1 MVEKVCTGG
10 HTDVLLYPAKKMQHL
25 VTSGIDH
32 EGTSQNLT
40 SSKADPFLKPVME
53 TKSASLNSD
62 FKQKVAEILFK
73 YSNGLWANA
82 LPKVY
87 EDTYKVKFPEDALNN
102 LDILSDICTVNQISD
117 SPKKATLYAKPQKY
131 MDENLN
137 ATDRVHIPED
147 LKITVEQ
154 ECSQLMEKTKEQGP
168 ESIMVPPLIIPAEA
182 SPSVLVVELNNTNE
196 VVIRLDKERIL
207 APECFVSLPFCGKIC
222 VFHCKGKWARVEIT
236 SVHSSRALD
245 VQFMD
250 TGTVASVKVSELR
263 DIPSQFL
270 REIITLPP
278 QAMKCCLADLPRNIG
293 MWTPDAVLWLRD
305 TVLNCPDCSIKLCAD
320 SWHSRPRSNCPMT
333 MRFIKLRKGQSEVLV
348 TSPLSADEIIVS
360 SAFAKETRAL
370 QGDVISPLYDTG
382 PRLFQERRKRN
393 SRSVE
398 PAKAQEFLTTKDIK
412 NGPWWKKRSIVGW
425 PGGNL
430 VTNLGN
436 VVFTGFWG
444 SFHRLH
450 SVLLDRYPGNV
461 QISLIGFQMRN
472 IKNALLPQPLP
483 LPLPPLSLPLPPL

>member
-1 MVEKVCTGG
+1 
-10 HTDVLLYPAKKMQHL
+10 
-25 VTSGIDH
+25 
-32 EGTSQNLT
+32 
-40 SSKADPFLKPVME
+40 
-53 TKSASLNSD
+53 
-62 FKQKVAEILFK
+62 
-73 YSNGLWANA
+73 
-82 LPKVY
+82 
-87 EDTYKVKFPEDALNN
+87 
-102 LDILSDICTVNQISD
+102 
-117 SPKKATLYAKPQKY
+117 
-131 MDENLN
+131 
-137 ATDRVHIPED
+137 
-147 LKITVEQ
+147 
-154 ECSQLMEKTKEQGP
+154 
-168 ESIMVPPLIIPAEA
+168 
-182 SPSVLVVELNNTNE
+182 
-196 VVIRLDKERIL
+196 
-207 APECFVSLPFCGKIC
+207 
-222 VFHCKGKWARVEIT
+222 IT

-393 SRSVE
+393 SRSIE

-472 IKNALLPQPLP
+472 IKNALLLQPLP